1 MCSNK
6 GKDVFNIL
14 RDINRGHRT
23 VLLSGI
29 ADSITSTMKTYLPLF
44 LFAPF
49 LQAVVNKNA
58 REVMVTGVI
67 YFLSILLCG
76 IASQWV
82 QGKRIIAARKMNE
95 SAVDSLYQKISRLKY
110 KDFQSGETTM
120 KYQNALEVLY
130 YEFDYS
136 DLIDCEV
143 SLFSNVLHIVFS
155 LSMTFALIFTKPV
168 SGSGVQFMLA
178 RVDLSLLGFFVLLA
192 LLILI
197 EVKTAKGA
205 AAKQAELLRE
215 HGNTEQKLMCLQND
229 IIYEFQN
236 YLTYHLFHMKELLSL
251 RFQEN
256 TKNNTRFFSNV
267 RRLSLYKKTLSSI
280 SAGAA
285 VVYSYALTVIKFLAG
300 AIPISMIATYAQSM
314 IKMQEAVIEAI
325 SSYGKI
331 SRAIPYINSISE
343 VMGMEEEI
351 GKEEIEKGNRIR
363 TPLQVDCIEFE
374 HVYYRYPNSRE
385 YALED
390 VHFTLKRGRH
400 VFVGENGS
408 GKTTLLLLLCRILE
422 PEKGRIL
429 LNGTDIREYDICSY
443 RQLFSYIFQDSG
455 LYPIPLGENVA
466 FDLNYDMTA
475 VQEAMRKAEASES
488 LCSEENLT
496 ETSTKRSFSGGEQ
509 QKIAAARALYH
520 DTDVLVCD
528 EPTAAMDAVSEN
540 RFYHMLKQ
548 MQKEHFIIFVSH
560 RMSSCQ
566 DCEDIIVFQ
575 NGTIVERGE
584 HAALRAQGGIYEKL
598 WSAQAQYYQ

>member
-331 SRAIPYINSISE
+331 SRAIPYITASVKSWGWKKKSE
-343 VMGMEEEI
+343 KKKSR
-351 GKEEIEKGNRIR
+351 KE
-363 TPLQVDCIEFE
+363 TEF
-374 HVYYRYPNSRE
+374 
-385 YALED
+385 
-390 VHFTLKRGRH
+390 GR
-400 VFVGENGS
+400 
-408 GKTTLLLLLCRILE
+408 
-422 PEKGRIL
+422 
-429 LNGTDIREYDICSY
+429 
-443 RQLFSYIFQDSG
+443 
-455 LYPIPLGENVA
+455 LY
-466 FDLNYDMTA
+466 
-475 VQEAMRKAEASES
+475 K
-488 LCSEENLT
+488 
-496 ETSTKRSFSGGEQ
+496 
-509 QKIAAARALYH
+509 
-520 DTDVLVCD
+520 
-528 EPTAAMDAVSEN
+528 
-540 RFYHMLKQ
+540 
-548 MQKEHFIIFVSH
+548 
-560 RMSSCQ
+560 
-566 DCEDIIVFQ
+566 
-575 NGTIVERGE
+575 
-584 HAALRAQGGIYEKL
+584 
-598 WSAQAQYYQ
+598 